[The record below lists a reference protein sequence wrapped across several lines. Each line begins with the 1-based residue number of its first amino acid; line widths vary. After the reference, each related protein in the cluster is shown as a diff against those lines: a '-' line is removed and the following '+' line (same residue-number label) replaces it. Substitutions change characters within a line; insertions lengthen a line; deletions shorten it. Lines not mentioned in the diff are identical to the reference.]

1 MGSTNIVKNND
12 KEEYVYSGYGIAYGK
27 SEWIFSNDFARNV
40 IIFGVD
46 KSSSSH
52 ADNLENDFL
61 ILGKGDTLVHP
72 KKKIVINCSKAKTK
86 FSLSLHSNSIIVIYL

>member
-1 MGSTNIVKNND
+1 MLGSTNIVKNND

-27 SEWIFSNDFARNV
+27 SEWILSNDFARNV

-52 ADNLENDFL
+52 DDNLENDFL
-61 ILGKGDTLVHP
+61 ILGKGDTFGINESFGAP
-72 KKKIVINCSKAKTK
+72 KKKNC
-86 FSLSLHSNSIIVIYL
+86 Y